1 MKFYNQEDYLK
12 LNKQKN
18 LNLILIIGLSVLFVA
33 VLLVFIFVSNYK
45 TRFIFSL
52 ITSLIDFIIVVFLIY
67 FVGKYLYL
75 KRINNEY
82 FTLLESNDEIV
93 KCEVLE
99 VSDFL
104 TTLPDKSR
112 CYEVMVMVEDKQSVY
127 YLSEM
132 FDRESIKTGYCELS
146 VNSDYIKGVKYED

>member
-33 VLLVFIFVSNYK
+33 VLLVSIFISNYK

-67 FVGKYLYL
+67 FVGKYIYL

-93 KCEVLE
+93 KCEILE

-112 CYEVMVMVEDKQSVY
+112 CYEVMVMAEDKQSVY
-127 YLSEM
+127 YLSEI